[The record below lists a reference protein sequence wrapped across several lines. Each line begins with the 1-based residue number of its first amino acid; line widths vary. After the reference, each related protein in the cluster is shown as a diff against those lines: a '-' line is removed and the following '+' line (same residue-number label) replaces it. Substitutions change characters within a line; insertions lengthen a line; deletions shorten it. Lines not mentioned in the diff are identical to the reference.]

1 MTGSVAPAGA
11 ELTTRRLRLRPWR
24 VEDAPAALEI
34 YGAEHRTAWSVPGTP
49 PVRDVATM
57 RTVLMGWKDAHSA
70 PPSGRWA
77 VDQTSDG
84 ALVGGVSLRV
94 LPPRGT
100 DLGISWEL
108 TRAAQLSDYP
118 DEVVFAL
125 AAHAFSHDVDEVFA
139 LVRPESPA
147 GSDAVRRTGMQW
159 VGETTKYYNRAVRL
173 YRLRASDLS

>member
-34 YGAEHRTAWSVPGTP
+34 YGAEDSSAWSVPSTSP
-49 PVRDVATM
+49 MRDVATM
-57 RTVLMGWKDAHSA
+57 RTVLTGWQGAHSA
-70 PPSGRWA
+70 PPAGRWA

-84 ALVGGVSLRV
+84 ALVGGVALRP

-108 TRAAQLSDYP
+108 TRAARLSDYP
-118 DEVVFAL
+118 DEVVFAV

-139 LVRPESPA
+139 LVRPESPT
-147 GSDAVRRTGMQW
+147 GSEAVRRTGMQW
-159 VGETTKYYNRAVRL
+159 VGETSKYYGRTVRL
-173 YRLRASDLS
+173 YRLRASDIR